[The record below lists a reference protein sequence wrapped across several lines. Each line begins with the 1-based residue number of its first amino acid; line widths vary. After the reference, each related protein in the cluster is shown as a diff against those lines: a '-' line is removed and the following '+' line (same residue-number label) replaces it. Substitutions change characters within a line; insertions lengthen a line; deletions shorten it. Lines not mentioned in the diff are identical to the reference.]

1 MPVFTELRRVR
12 VSGFHG
18 SNAGVVLSELNC
30 DGGGESESLRIT
42 VLGAVFGFRVSFC
55 HLGAIVSDH
64 SLDYVCV

>member
-18 SNAGVVLSELNC
+18 SNAGVVLPELNC
-30 DGGGESESLRIT
+30 DGGGGVRKFKDNNF
-42 VLGAVFGFRVSFC
+42 GAVFGFRVSFC